1 MIASQPLEGYVSR
14 VVSGVMAAIAAY
26 WAMRLMSPLWTVL
39 AVLVGLG
46 VVRPVDYGTAKVW
59 WLYLALYLGSAA
71 IFLWNYGRP
80 PREPGDLSWLMAAG
94 CSLTLWVNLL
104 VGRFRGTWSFLRSR

>member
-39 AVLVGLG
+39 AVLVGWSGLWTTEPRRFG
-46 VVRPVDYGTAKVW
+46 
-59 WLYLALYLGSAA
+59 GS
-71 IFLWNYGRP
+71 I
-80 PREPGDLSWLMAAG
+80 
-94 CSLTLWVNLL
+94 
-104 VGRFRGTWSFLRSR
+104 LRSIWAARRSSSGITGAPLESPAICPG